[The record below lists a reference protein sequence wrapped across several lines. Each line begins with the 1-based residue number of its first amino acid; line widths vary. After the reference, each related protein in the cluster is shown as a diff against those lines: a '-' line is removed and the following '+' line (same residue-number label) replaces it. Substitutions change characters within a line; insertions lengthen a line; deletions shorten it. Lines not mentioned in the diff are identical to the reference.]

1 MRKLVGDLPLYALL
15 EQPPFERIRKFCPLE
30 KIQLQGAGFAIY
42 ARKKFLRELL
52 EVAPGVEP
60 GVLRARLR
68 RRLRDEVVGQRC
80 AHRGGLARIQPV
92 KEHRL
97 RFRQSKGWESFFGIL
112 LDPEIP
118 GIGPIG
124 ISESDHSCARLP
136 PTSRGLSSPRQ
147 ALGRRDQHN
156 AETDENHLHRAG
168 ARVGAP
174 MQSRDESRDRDV
186 EKSRGREGER
196 VREEPERMAQAVVRR
211 DRPDHRGDAGG
222 EIEQQRA
229 RA

>member
-1 MRKLVGDLPLYALL
+1 M
-15 EQPPFERIRKFCPLE
+15 
-30 KIQLQGAGFAIY
+30 GFAIY

-97 RFRQSKGWESFFGIL
+97 RFRQSKGWESFSGIL

-118 GIGPIG
+118 GTGPIG
-124 ISESDHSCARLP
+124 ISESDHSCPRLP
-136 PTSRGLSSPRQ
+136 RHHADRHRPVKRSANAINTMPRPMRITCIALVRGSARRCRPGMSP
-147 ALGRRDQHN
+147 AT
-156 AETDENHLHRAG
+156 A
-168 ARVGAP
+168 
-174 MQSRDESRDRDV
+174 M
-186 EKSRGREGER
+186 
-196 VREEPERMAQAVVRR
+196 
-211 DRPDHRGDAGG
+211 
-222 EIEQQRA
+222 
-229 RA
+229 